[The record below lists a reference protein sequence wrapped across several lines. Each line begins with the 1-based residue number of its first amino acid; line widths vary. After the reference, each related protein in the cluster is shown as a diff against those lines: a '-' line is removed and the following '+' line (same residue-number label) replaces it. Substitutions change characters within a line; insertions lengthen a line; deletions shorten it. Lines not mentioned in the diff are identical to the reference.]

1 MDIVTWSSDVC
12 LSGSVGTIGFFD
24 GVHCGHRFLLDQVR
38 NLARERQLDS
48 SIITFEVH
56 PRKVLQ
62 SDYQPELLTTPEEKY
77 NLLATTG
84 IQYCI
89 WMQFSKELSRLS
101 AFDFMKLLHEK
112 YHISALVIGYDHR
125 FGHNRSEGFEDYCR
139 YGQKLRMEVIRAKEF
154 DSDGKAISSSVIRKL
169 LKEGKLIP
177 ANENLG
183 YNYFLDG
190 TVIEGHQVGRE
201 MGFPTA
207 NIQLND
213 PDKLIP
219 ADGVYA
225 SFVYLDN
232 RKYKGML
239 NIGNRPTMQ
248 NGKDRSIEVNILN
261 FSGEIYRQ
269 PLRIEL
275 VKYLREERKYSNISE
290 LVEQMKKDREI
301 VSHLLNI

>member
-1 MDIVTWSSDVC
+1 MDIVSWSSDVC
-12 LSGSVGTIGFFD
+12 LPESVGTIGFFD
-24 GVHCGHRFLLDQVR
+24 GVHRGHRFLLDQVR
-38 NLARERQLDS
+38 NLAGERQLDS

-62 SDYQPELLTTPEEKY
+62 SDYQPELLTTAEEKY
-77 NLLATTG
+77 SLLAATE
-84 IQYCI
+84 IQHCI

-101 AFDFMKLLHEK
+101 AFDFMKLLLEK
-112 YHISALVIGYDHR
+112 YHVRVLVIGYDHR
-125 FGHNRSEGFEDYCR
+125 FGHNRSEGFEDYC
-139 YGQKLRMEVIRAKEF
+139 YNGQKLNMEVVRAKEF
-154 DSDGKAISSSVIRKL
+154 DSGGKTVSSSIIRKL
-169 LKEGKLIP
+169 LKAGKITQ

-190 TVIEGHQVGRE
+190 TVIEGHQVGRGI
-201 MGFPTA
+201 GFPTA
-207 NIQLND
+207 NIRLNN

-225 SFVYLDN
+225 SYVYLGN

-248 NGKDRSIEVNILN
+248 NGEERSIEVNILN
-261 FSGEIYRQ
+261 FSGEIYHQ

-275 VKYLREERKYSNISE
+275 VKYLREERKYPDISR
-290 LVEQMKKDREI
+290 LVEQMKKDKEL
-301 VSHLLNI
+301 VSHLLDM